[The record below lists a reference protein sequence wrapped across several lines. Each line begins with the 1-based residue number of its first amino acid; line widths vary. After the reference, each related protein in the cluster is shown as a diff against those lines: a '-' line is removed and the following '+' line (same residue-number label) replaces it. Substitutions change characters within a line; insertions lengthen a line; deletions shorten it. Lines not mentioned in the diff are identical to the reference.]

1 MRCSVWQA
9 VLNNNTTLAFYYLYY
24 VMQVHHTPV
33 STQVTPISTQI
44 TPISTQVTPIFT
56 HVTPISS
63 EVSPVPV
70 PIVFSTPSSQHVL
83 QSSLGT
89 DAITGTPITF
99 LASPTTAEVVT
110 PAPAE
115 RQVEKTVTS
124 GSSAQAISTV
134 KLK

>member
-1 MRCSVWQA
+1 
-9 VLNNNTTLAFYYLYY
+9 
-24 VMQVHHTPV
+24 MQVHHTPI
-33 STQVTPISTQI
+33 STQVTPISTQV

-110 PAPAE
+110 PGSILVSPVSTPAE
-115 RQVEKTVTS
+115 SQVEKTGTS
-124 GSSAQAISTV
+124 GSSAQAISTA